1 MIEGRVAQNP
11 MLDGQVQRLL
21 QELDALPQGDKT
33 SAALAVTASLLE
45 YAAYEMAQSDEAR
58 QVARLILLAADM
70 ERTAKELRDSRPRT
84 EPH

>member
-1 MIEGRVAQNP
+1 MIPSPIAQNAI
-11 MLDGQVQRLL
+11 LDGYVQQLL
-21 QELDALPQGDKT
+21 QELDAMPQTDRS
-33 SAALAVTASLLE
+33 SAALAITASLLE

-70 ERTAKELRDSRPRT
+70 ESTARDLRGTPKSS

>member
-1 MIEGRVAQNP
+1 MRYQPIVQDPRLGET
-11 MLDGQVQRLL
+11 VQRLL
-21 QELDALPQGDKT
+21 QQLDLLPQEDKT

-70 ERTAKELRDSRPRT
+70 ERTAIELRDRAT
-84 EPH
+84 GIE

>member
-1 MIEGRVAQNP
+1 MQGIVTQSPQLA
-11 MLDGQVQRLL
+11 GQVQMLL
-21 QELDALPQGDKT
+21 EELDSLPQNQKT

-70 ERTAKELRDSRPRT
+70 ERTAKELQQKSSN
-84 EPH
+84 

>member
-1 MIEGRVAQNP
+1 MRYQPIVQDPRLGEN
-11 MLDGQVQRLL
+11 VQRLL
-21 QELDALPQGDKT
+21 QQLDLLPQEDKT

-70 ERTAKELRDSRPRT
+70 ERTAIELRDRAT
-84 EPH
+84 GIE

>member
-1 MIEGRVAQNP
+1 MQGSIVQNP
-11 MLDGQVQRLL
+11 MLGGHVQMLL
-21 QELDALPQGDKT
+21 QELDGLPQNDKT

-70 ERTAKELRDSRPRT
+70 ERTAAELRSKSTNEQR
-84 EPH
+84 